1 MAAIKSAGRLPRALA
16 AAGLGAVVNGGNN
29 LLHPLYEINVIHEG
43 AAAARC

>member
-1 MAAIKSAGRLPRALA
+1 MAAIKSAGRLPR
-16 AAGLGAVVNGGNN
+16 AGLGAVVNGGNN